1 MPLVWDAA
9 QRRLVETFPNG
20 SPVPWGLGGNA
31 SSDAP
36 AAGVGVDPT
45 SALAWFQAASPVLG
59 KVLGGSSAG
68 PSHAE
73 SSAYTNATFDNSGW
87 TVATG
92 RGNATQTPE
101 LPWAWILGA
110 ALVGLLIWKRA

>member
-1 MPLVWDAA
+1 MALEWDAA
-9 QRRLVETFPNG
+9 SRRLVETFPNG
-20 SPVPWGLGGNA
+20 SPVPWGLGGG
-31 SSDAP
+31 
-36 AAGVGVDPT
+36 AADDRQGVGAVDPT

-68 PSHAE
+68 PSNAE
-73 SSAYTNATFDNSGW
+73 SSAYTSANFDNSGW

-92 RGNATQTPE
+92 RGNATQTPQ
-101 LPWAWILGA
+101 LPWMWILGA